1 MARNFAEQV
10 DKLMSDGFRT
20 EVQMTDH
27 QNAPPGDERSFR
39 FEGDGTLGESF
50 LKDGFVTVPAESRPD
65 LDRIR
70 TFIACTAT
78 EFLGIPPAEDVEDCL
93 NQIHSRIGLDRLNDL
108 RLAVINEMARATWLR
123 AAYFRL
129 AAKALSA
136 IVGNELAMQRRIN
149 LSIQLPG
156 DDSSLLP
163 VHADAWAGDSPFEV
177 VLWVPLVDCRDT
189 KSMFILPPPIEIPVH
204 ARLAA
209 FETEGPE
216 ALYKAI
222 EPNLLWLEVPY
233 GQVLIFSQ
241 NLMHGNRVNLE
252 PETRWSMNCRIK
264 GLFTPYADKKLG
276 EFFGPI
282 TLRPAT
288 RMGLDY
294 RLPEGFHD

>member
-1 MARNFAEQV
+1 MARNFSERGA
-10 DKLMSDGFRT
+10 KLVSDWLRI
-20 EVQMTDH
+20 EDEMTDH
-27 QNAPPGDERSFR
+27 QHDPLCDERSFL
-39 FEGDGTLGESF
+39 FEAERTLGESF
-50 LKDGFVTVPAESRPD
+50 LKNGYVTVAAESRPD

-70 TFIACTAT
+70 SFIACTAT

-93 NQIHSRIGLDRLNDL
+93 NQIHSRVGFDRLNDL
-108 RLAVINEMARATWLR
+108 RLAVINEMAKAAWFRP
-123 AAYFRL
+123 AYFRL

-136 IVGNELAMQRRIN
+136 LVGNELAMQRRIN

-163 VHADAWAGDSPFEV
+163 VHADVWAGDSPFEV
-177 VLWVPLVDCRDT
+177 VLWVPLVDCRGT
-189 KSMFILPPPIEIPVH
+189 KSMFILPPPIEAPMH

-222 EPNLLWLEVPY
+222 EPDLAWLEVPY

-252 PETRWSMNCRIK
+252 PETRWSMNCRFK

-294 RLPEGFHD
+294 RLPGGFHD